1 MITIAINEVS
11 NLVMCVSVIMMY
23 VYLYGDKTKV
33 VHKWSF
39 VGHWTLKL
47 GLIGIILGSVLNV
60 LTLSDPPLT
69 EVVLNVGLA
78 MTFVWAYLFHRKMFN
93 ERIKK

>member
-1 MITIAINEVS
+1 MVAVVINEVS
-11 NLVMCVSVIMMY
+11 NFVMCVSVIMMY

-47 GLIGIILGSVLNV
+47 GLIGIILGSALNV

-78 MTFVWAYLFHRKMFN
+78 LTFVWAYLFHRKMFR
-93 ERIKK
+93 ERLGK